1 MQIVKTLSEQISKFA
16 QVTLDS
22 LAYSGTGNVLKV
34 QELLAMCGEHIET
47 EDSTAWKVGPAPLVL
62 CGLVVVY
69 ARVHVRVVQLT
80 ALMPARRCG
89 MTSISTA

>member
-1 MQIVKTLSEQISKFA
+1 VASPALHCTVQIVKTLSEQISRFA

-47 EDSTAWKVGPAPLVL
+47 EDSTAWKVG
-62 CGLVVVY
+62 G
-69 ARVHVRVVQLT
+69 
-80 ALMPARRCG
+80 
-89 MTSISTA
+89 